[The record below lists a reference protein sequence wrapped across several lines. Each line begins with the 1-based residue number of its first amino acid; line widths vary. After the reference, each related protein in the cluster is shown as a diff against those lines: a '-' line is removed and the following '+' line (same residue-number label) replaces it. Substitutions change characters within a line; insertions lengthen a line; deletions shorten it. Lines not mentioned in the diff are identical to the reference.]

1 MTKHLTILLL
11 LLTALTSACR
21 PQLAPPRAE
30 IEITPI
36 VAATVAPPTPP
47 APSPAPTVAPV
58 TAPTTEPPT
67 APASP
72 TTNVFDTPKGT
83 AALTAET
90 VLLYASPSDSADIN
104 APWGLHAQPPLP
116 PLDEPAFDTVY
127 PELGRA
133 ESTYMYASSYRP
145 QPSPNGRYLLVRGF
159 EARTDFSQPPSTF
172 LWLVDLQ
179 TGAWREPFDFAPTV
193 SWSPH
198 SNAFAYVRD
207 GTLYTLDVTEDAEPV
222 ARLTDPNLDSTF
234 EAWSPDGEWIAVVTV
249 ADVSGDA
256 PAYEATVHAVS
267 TTSDEVRALGTIPH
281 GATMHAPE
289 ELSWSGNGEHVVFT
303 NVVFGLDGSQAEI
316 EGGDI
321 VQDWFPQEPLLLAS
335 GLFGLAIRD
344 TNLSSIARLPT
355 DAVQP
360 RQRAISPDGRRI
372 AYAKEGDDGRQR
384 LFVYERDAA
393 ITFQA
398 AELPAGAREI
408 NVLRWNESG
417 DALLLDDGWLNSP
430 IWAVPALPGREAT
443 VVVEN
448 GMLLET
454 MPLPHFNDAAQT
466 ASEPNGTGPADLPAD
481 LSAAVGPVV
490 EAVLAGDAEAVQ
502 NLVQLTDVACTTAQG
517 LGGPPSCAEG
527 QAEGTV
533 ISVLPVSAQTGGYLT
548 AENLPPQIANAGL
561 YAIYRVPDNAMRN
574 DYIPPGEY
582 GLMFLR
588 RDPPPAT
595 FTIFVTDG
603 RIVRKSTNMDADPE
617 QTLLQA
623 VDGPNGGVLYRPA
636 PAPTPTAVPAPTATV
651 DPATETDPST
661 WVTERVEPL
670 GFSIQHPLGW
680 NVHGGGNQ
688 AFFESPQ
695 TYGEG
700 PEPVRYSITVT
711 RRAATTWQDFEADF
725 AETYPDLSL
734 EATEE
739 TVGERTAYRTTS
751 VPSRSGTLTVAIPV
765 RSNLYTVALMPY
777 SEEPLWPEQARYV
790 EIFEQMLAT
799 ISFE

>member
-11 LLTALTSACR
+11 LLTALTSACNT
-21 PQLAPPRAE
+21 QADPPRAE

-36 VAATVAPPTPP
+36 VAVPTATPT
-47 APSPAPTVAPV
+47 AV
-58 TAPTTEPPT
+58 TAASPT
-67 APASP
+67 AKSPTAIATTPVASP
-72 TTNVFDTPKGT
+72 TTSVFDTPKGT
-83 AALTAET
+83 AALTQET
-90 VLLYASPSDSADIN
+90 VLLYASPSDLADIN
-104 APWGLHAQPPLP
+104 VPWGLRAQPPLP
-116 PLDEPAFDTVY
+116 PLDDPAFDTVY

-145 QPSPNGRYLLVRGF
+145 QPSPNGRYVLVRGF
-159 EARTDFSQPPSTF
+159 EPRTDFSQPPSTF

-179 TGAWREPFDFAPTV
+179 MGTWRELLDFAPTV
-193 SWSPH
+193 SWSPRG
-198 SNAFAYVRD
+198 NAFAYVRD
-207 GTLYTLDVTEDAEPV
+207 GTLYTLDVTEDAEPI

-256 PAYEATVHAVS
+256 PAYEATVRAVS

-281 GATMHAPE
+281 GATMYAPE

-335 GLFGLAIRD
+335 GSFNLQIRD
-344 TNLSSIARLPT
+344 ADLNPVAAMPT
-355 DAVQP
+355 RAVHP
-360 RQRAISPDGRRI
+360 RQRAISPDGRRV
-372 AYAKEGDDGRQR
+372 AYVAESDDGTQR
-384 LFVYERDAA
+384 LFVYERERDA
-393 ITFQA
+393 TYEA
-398 AELPAGAREI
+398 ATLPDDVGTVD
-408 NVLRWNESG
+408 VLRWNANG
-417 DALLLDDGWLNSP
+417 DALIFDDGDWYSP
-430 IWAVPALPGREAT
+430 IWAVPALPEREAT

-454 MPLPHFNDAAQT
+454 MSLPRADATTQAT
-466 ASEPNGTGPADLPAD
+466 PSAEAVGDLPDA
-481 LSAAVGPVV
+481 LNEAVGPVV

-588 RDPPPAT
+588 RNPPPAT

-617 QTLLQA
+617 QTLSQA

-670 GFSIQHPLGW
+670 GFSIQHPPGW

-790 EIFEQMLAT
+790 KIFEQMLQTVA
-799 ISFE
+799 FD